1 MEAPKPKKSTSKKNK
16 KSWRL
21 NSDIGAVEEFL
32 EDQRLEE
39 RLGGSFNE
47 RDDSEL
53 FVIDHA
59 IPKVEPKEKNKP
71 LKCFSSLENH
81 SKIPDPVRKR
91 NRVRSLV
98 ERENPLIKHLRNKN
112 KLKDRVG
119 KVHRELHEKKKN
131 SRSKETLRRTNFDFD
146 LWGKSKSSE
155 ILENEWIGPDSK
167 KQALGNTN
175 VKHPKTINEKT
186 SELPAVEL
194 PEGGSSY
201 NPSLNDHRN
210 LLWHTAL
217 TEIQREKA
225 VRRIE
230 KHTTEMYPSRRQTK
244 EEEFKELAQ
253 GLAGLDS
260 DLDKESEEEE
270 EEVENSNVE
279 DAKTSILSSSM
290 SKPKTKKQK
299 RKQKAFKAAEKR
311 RLIQNAKMDK
321 ERGVFRIKTFKK
333 ELDKLDQDID
343 EKSKKR
349 LEDKEHKRKYQPLRL
364 SRHRFEKME
373 EPVKLT
379 DELTG
384 NLRSLRPEGN
394 LLEERY
400 NSMQKRNIVETR
412 VASKKIRKPIGM
424 KLRKKKLQ
432 KRSYKMDWEKK

>member
-1 MEAPKPKKSTSKKNK
+1 MVPSDKFMFNESKGNNGKVIPANRARCTKAVNGFECVELGTRLNSINMEAPKPKKSTSKRTK
-16 KSWRL
+16 K
-21 NSDIGAVEEFL
+21 
-32 EDQRLEE
+32 DQRLEE

-131 SRSKETLRRTNFDFD
+131 SR
-146 LWGKSKSSE
+146 KSSE

-175 VKHPKTINEKT
+175 
-186 SELPAVEL
+186 
-194 PEGGSSY
+194 GGSSY

-270 EEVENSNVE
+270 EE
-279 DAKTSILSSSM
+279 
-290 SKPKTKKQK
+290 K

-333 ELDKLDQDID
+333 ELDKLDQDI
-343 EKSKKR
+343 E
-349 LEDKEHKRKYQPLRL
+349 EN
-364 SRHRFEKME
+364 RHRFEKME

-412 VASKKIRKPIGM
+412 VASKKTRKPIGM